1 MTIRVTCHG
10 RHECLGR
17 QKLTLNLTCKRA
29 TGARISKAA
38 WGQVPKDRVRWNV
51 CGSRPPRDPSSGAV
65 FIDRNLMQ
73 QDYYSVL
80 ASVIMASAQD
90 NAPLRRLIYE
100 LARSK
105 LRQQLAWQTEELSNS
120 ERAQQLLA
128 LESAIEQI
136 EADLGKNIRR
146 VTYSG
151 TNILAPVN
159 HSPIEIIPPAPTS
172 IFVI

>member
-1 MTIRVTCHG
+1 
-10 RHECLGR
+10 
-17 QKLTLNLTCKRA
+17 
-29 TGARISKAA
+29 
-38 WGQVPKDRVRWNV
+38 
-51 CGSRPPRDPSSGAV
+51 
-65 FIDRNLMQ
+65 MQ

-128 LESAIEQI
+128 LETAIEQI
-136 EADLGKNIRR
+136 EADLAKK
-146 VTYSG
+146 YSSRHIFW
-151 TNILAPVN
+151 NEYPRSCQPLA
-159 HSPIEIIPPAPTS
+159 HRDHTAGAAS
-172 IFVI
+172 IFVV